1 MTESELLALLE
12 KYFDARPVDGPV
24 VREKIVKNLELPPDT
39 YDYSVKRI
47 KIPEIEQLNLL

>member
-12 KYFDARPVDGPV
+12 KYFDARPVDGPF
-24 VREKIVKNLELPPDT
+24 VREKIVKKLELPEDT

>member
-12 KYFDARPVDGPV
+12 KYFDARPIDGPV

>member
-12 KYFDARPVDGPV
+12 KYFDARPVDGPG